1 MRALAGIVEVIC
13 RELAAHAGGVSCV
26 QNIEVGFQ
34 VRLHLVAGLKHN
46 VAVGQGFL
54 GQGSLGYNAV
64 LLAQGS
70 SVFQVGVGSFHAGFV
85 AVHKGGKAGG
95 VSFHSILAGDQN
107 AGYQLG
113 AGNFFPLFVHIQGNA
128 QAFDLSQC
136 AGHKGLGQ
144 HGDRAGAGLQLSQ
157 SLGCFAVEVKG
168 HIVIRVNTVF
178 SQDVAQNIFRGGTLA
193 GCHDGLALQVLHAVH
208 SLAVFHNIQHAQGVD
223 AGNLNG
229 AVGFLVQGCGQVS
242 GHSGCV
248 QLALYQLRHDFIG
261 LAVHFKVIISGI
273 FACHQVHKA
282 HGGGA
287 FQAGNAQSIGGGQ
300 FLGFL
305 TGSGFRS
312 SLGDSFAGS
321 CTGCNR
327 AGCRTAAGGNGGSRK
342 PPRDDDDAPRKAK
355 GRKSGKKG
363 SSGKGGNGKKKKK
376 IRWWQIL
383 LITLL
388 VIALIFGGAFA
399 LIMGAITPA
408 GGNIKL
414 NQLINTP
421 KEFQGKEFNILVT
434 GVDRSSTGDLSAGAA
449 NDSNVNDGMT
459 DMILYV
465 HFNNETGEMKM
476 LQIPRDT
483 MVTTDASV
491 SGNYRINGVAKTQG
505 SDGNNNMAALCELVA
520 DQYKLP
526 IDGFMTIRLEMLTE
540 LVDLFGGVEINVPM
554 DVDYAALGLGD
565 SVIHAGYQTLNGASM
580 EFLLR
585 ARKIYPDGDIG
596 RLNMQRQFYAALF
609 RKLKSIGNIWDV
621 AKLTP
626 AVLNYMETNLSASDL
641 ISFAISML
649 KIDSSKIMICQMPVI
664 SGPQYNGQSLLY
676 PARQADADLLNQYFR
691 ENTGPVDASQ
701 LNLCDNVI
709 DLSGYTATDPNI
721 QQMGGLMA
729 EADDAQKNENL
740 DGSNQ
745 VTDIMASESTA
756 ESESTDTDSTDTE
769 SQPAA

>member
-1 MRALAGIVEVIC
+1 MSEPRKLYTGSASGGLDQEQYEAARRRAQQLAEQNARRRTVQQPVRTAQGRHISQRPVVTEQPAPEPVQEQPVQQPQADNAPRKLTYAQRQAMAYRAAAERKYGDTLQFQVQRPRRTVNRPADAEQQARQAANRLYEQPADRKPAAAPRTQVRQMDLNGVQGSKPMYNYDAAAGGIQMEEAAAQP
-13 RELAAHAGGVSCV
+13 RRAKHADAPQPAAH
-26 QNIEVGFQ
+26 
-34 VRLHLVAGLKHN
+34 K
-46 VAVGQGFL
+46 
-54 GQGSLGYNAV
+54 
-64 LLAQGS
+64 
-70 SVFQVGVGSFHAGFV
+70 
-85 AVHKGGKAGG
+85 
-95 VSFHSILAGDQN
+95 
-107 AGYQLG
+107 
-113 AGNFFPLFVHIQGNA
+113 P
-128 QAFDLSQC
+128 
-136 AGHKGLGQ
+136 
-144 HGDRAGAGLQLSQ
+144 
-157 SLGCFAVEVKG
+157 
-168 HIVIRVNTVF
+168 
-178 SQDVAQNIFRGGTLA
+178 
-193 GCHDGLALQVLHAVH
+193 
-208 SLAVFHNIQHAQGVD
+208 
-223 AGNLNG
+223 
-229 AVGFLVQGCGQVS
+229 
-242 GHSGCV
+242 
-248 QLALYQLRHDFIG
+248 
-261 LAVHFKVIISGI
+261 
-273 FACHQVHKA
+273 
-282 HGGGA
+282 
-287 FQAGNAQSIGGGQ
+287 
-300 FLGFL
+300 
-305 TGSGFRS
+305 
-312 SLGDSFAGS
+312 
-321 CTGCNR
+321 
-327 AGCRTAAGGNGGSRK
+327 RTAAGGNGGSRK
-342 PPRDDDDAPRKAK
+342 PPRDEDDAPRKAK
-355 GRKSGKKG
+355 GGKSGKKG
-363 SSGKGGNGKKKKK
+363 GSGKGGNGKKKKK

-483 MVTTDASV
+483 MVTTDTSV
-491 SGNYRINGVAKTQG
+491 SGNFRINGVAKTQG
-505 SDGNNNMAALCELVA
+505 SDSNNNMAALCELVA

-526 IDGFMTIRLEMLTE
+526 IDGFITIRLEMLTE
-540 LVDLFGGVEINVPM
+540 LVDLFGGVEINVPV

-709 DLSGYTATDPNI
+709 DLSGYTATDPKI

-729 EADDAQKNENL
+729 AADDAQKNDNL

>member
-1 MRALAGIVEVIC
+1 MDLRA
-13 RELAAHAGGVSCV
+13 
-26 QNIEVGFQ
+26 
-34 VRLHLVAGLKHN
+34 
-46 VAVGQGFL
+46 
-54 GQGSLGYNAV
+54 
-64 LLAQGS
+64 AQGS
-70 SVFQVGVGSFHAGFV
+70 KPMYDIEA
-85 AVHKGGKAGG
+85 AGG
-95 VSFHSILAGDQN
+95 I
-107 AGYQLG
+107 QLED
-113 AGNFFPLFVHIQGNA
+113 AAPRRA
-128 QAFDLSQC
+128 
-136 AGHKGLGQ
+136 K
-144 HGDRAGAGLQLSQ
+144 RAGAP
-157 SLGCFAVEVKG
+157 K
-168 HIVIRVNTVF
+168 
-178 SQDVAQNIFRGGTLA
+178 
-193 GCHDGLALQVLHAVH
+193 
-208 SLAVFHNIQHAQGVD
+208 
-223 AGNLNG
+223 
-229 AVGFLVQGCGQVS
+229 
-242 GHSGCV
+242 
-248 QLALYQLRHDFIG
+248 
-261 LAVHFKVIISGI
+261 
-273 FACHQVHKA
+273 
-282 HGGGA
+282 
-287 FQAGNAQSIGGGQ
+287 
-300 FLGFL
+300 
-305 TGSGFRS
+305 
-312 SLGDSFAGS
+312 
-321 CTGCNR
+321 
-327 AGCRTAAGGNGGSRK
+327 TAAGGNGGRK
-342 PPRDDDDAPRKAK
+342 PPRDTDDAPRKFK
-355 GRKSGKKG
+355 GKKSGKKG
-363 SSGKGGNGKKKKK
+363 GDGKGGKGKKKKK

-491 SGNYRINGVAKTQG
+491 SGNFRINGVAKTQG

-729 EADDAQKNENL
+729 AADDAQKNENL

>member
-1 MRALAGIVEVIC
+1 MNRPPEPEQRARQAAAQLYEQPAAPRRGQQPAPRPQAQAPVQQAAPVGGIRLEEAAAQP
-13 RELAAHAGGVSCV
+13 RRAKHADAPQPAAH
-26 QNIEVGFQ
+26 
-34 VRLHLVAGLKHN
+34 K
-46 VAVGQGFL
+46 
-54 GQGSLGYNAV
+54 
-64 LLAQGS
+64 
-70 SVFQVGVGSFHAGFV
+70 
-85 AVHKGGKAGG
+85 
-95 VSFHSILAGDQN
+95 
-107 AGYQLG
+107 
-113 AGNFFPLFVHIQGNA
+113 P
-128 QAFDLSQC
+128 
-136 AGHKGLGQ
+136 
-144 HGDRAGAGLQLSQ
+144 
-157 SLGCFAVEVKG
+157 
-168 HIVIRVNTVF
+168 
-178 SQDVAQNIFRGGTLA
+178 
-193 GCHDGLALQVLHAVH
+193 
-208 SLAVFHNIQHAQGVD
+208 
-223 AGNLNG
+223 
-229 AVGFLVQGCGQVS
+229 
-242 GHSGCV
+242 
-248 QLALYQLRHDFIG
+248 
-261 LAVHFKVIISGI
+261 
-273 FACHQVHKA
+273 
-282 HGGGA
+282 
-287 FQAGNAQSIGGGQ
+287 
-300 FLGFL
+300 
-305 TGSGFRS
+305 
-312 SLGDSFAGS
+312 
-321 CTGCNR
+321 
-327 AGCRTAAGGNGGSRK
+327 RTAAGGNGGSRK

-363 SSGKGGNGKKKKK
+363 GSGKGGNGKKKKK